1 MTTSRLPAWK
11 EWKGRRVPTWVES
24 DEDLAPRG
32 PVIDSEAAAVDI
44 ETLEV
49 ARKKLEEFRSLAD
62 IDPKYLRVSAISVP
76 AGVAAAGPNPEFP
89 AKAALVPMNAG
100 WWDKVDAVELDG
112 PAMIRMDAG
121 PSWSGLSDQ
130 DQSDYLKKFQELL
143 EARGVKLYGALGSG
157 VSNHLLWKAS
167 ISAAAPSGNEFNL
180 DAAVGDYIPAAMK
193 DSPDMIPAAAAGK
206 MIKRDKQ
213 DAPGG
218 EHFLTPYPDSITG
231 DRTVPISGPGGEI
244 EVTYDISDAPVVYE
258 WIDETGEKQVNPV
271 NATDGGGDMDE
282 HTARRIYEVQTGRP
296 APPGLI
302 RIQTTWTVRETTNLQ
317 GERTGGTMKA
327 MINVIP
333 HREYQEK
340 QLRQG
345 FVAPMRISS
354 DGLAKELANS
364 QVAHGRTLFHFAK
377 HDQWGW
383 TPASG
388 MMAQPML
395 DRLFAVEDFAVLHFQ
410 HSVEE
415 AFYAAQ
421 GAQERATSVAER
433 INAELPRGIDEN
445 GTLDPLDDE
454 YMRNVRSERTIAQ
467 KFQDNEHALRTGSPY
482 ASPGAMDAVAG
493 GATGKLN
500 NLRRRG
506 GGAPS
511 ISIPTFKGKRT
522 DAENMPDELIH
533 PPKGTVRLIEKE
545 FDRDPLTRQRNF
557 AHYVVFNHEDMADPN
572 QLVRQSGPDNDD
584 EYNTILARDPVT
596 GEYKVLA
603 WRDPIPPGG
612 GSLYNAHPDDVRR
625 LIEAGYPVMDL
636 RPDYQERGLMNLDMA
651 DFFRKGNG
659 MTPEVY
665 DEARTKQLTWD
676 MASDDPA
683 IAMAAKRDFGA
694 MVLGR
699 GRVGIMADLQGIAER
714 SGWIDGEDGWKE
726 WAFHPD
732 SLDAELVASGHNAR
746 TADQMAEKIVRRVKA
761 GDSVDSGIMSV
772 REGVRD
778 LIGYKY
784 ADMEIEEMIAA
795 GQRIPRGTRQMLME
809 EWRDIVEKQGVILP
823 KWQAMDEWIQATEQ
837 AVKQIENT
845 QMALANGPQGWLQ
858 ARRRET
864 PSSNRRGRNRR
875 WIHSD
880 PNGAGIDVD
889 TYGRHLSDFWNRT
902 YAQTR
907 AFVDAEIDRR
917 DVRRM
922 TSANTAIRQELEQHY
937 NALMWE
943 RIDREIVEAL
953 VEVRLLPQYED
964 GMLMGS
970 FSQWELNRRADRNI
984 PQADDIQERLF
995 AHLRSRA
1002 FKAFDSQEQV
1012 GFYRGTDNRIAPTVV
1027 IDYEDEPWMRKN
1039 RRSGERID
1047 TRRAGRGSPGWVR
1060 YRHEAKVRNDTYTG
1074 KYGIGPHAS
1083 TNSKIM
1089 ADYLMRLSQTGAEFR
1104 YLGDLGGRNKRGVW
1118 AVRFRGRKEM
1128 DYTPEQMLA
1137 WMEDRFHKGIPDEKL
1152 LPMWANLD
1160 DMADVA
1166 HELFTPSGRP
1176 AIVTS
1181 SAVRYG
1187 EYELT
1192 QPRSEF
1198 PDFEY
1203 EVELPPHLRR
1213 QIPDEAASMAPLPT
1227 SDLEPT
1233 EIVPSAQAAGRE
1245 IPGESESDRLKR
1257 QMKDVLARTGGV
1269 QPGDYRLDPGIPA
1282 EDMDLPT
1289 NNLSADE
1296 AQDLIEHARRNEPGL
1311 NQRRRT
1317 NQAETK
1323 RNSATYNPTF
1333 GFDDPSVQ
1341 PSRIN
1346 RVGGRQDSMALMVN
1360 LMGEVQE
1367 AYGERRRPGTFIP
1380 RYDESKFI
1388 GKVWRG
1394 KAVGPVADGIVDAL
1408 WRSPSLGHFTTARDA
1423 ARAYRDWIGWLE
1435 GKIPALAAPG
1445 LRHAKTADEAAAL
1458 VLKDLYMRAEE
1469 RFWRNREL
1477 GYMDRQAVTNPDTGE
1492 LLGFKWKHTRG
1503 KTNDLR
1509 QRVRPMISVRVPTP
1523 IAGYSIGVRLSYT
1536 GKRRKVMEQ
1545 WLEEL
1550 EMPEMFDG
1558 NPEKWGKATP
1568 KQLLDEFGRV
1578 YAARDRNMLKLWA
1591 MELFRRDKVGF
1602 EAWGRRYN
1610 PGVVQTADELLD
1622 LGSEIADT
1630 YRYFA
1635 GVMGDM
1641 DAENLEILART
1652 SFRRGV
1658 EEVMERMGLP
1668 TVSPESA
1675 ATDNP
1680 ALLRDWTLRDTPI
1693 AQDYEKFK
1701 RVTRNAR
1708 VHLEAGRWTQAGMS
1722 LKSLSSANTVQ
1733 WLKRHSVIYT
1743 QTFGTDLSGRG
1754 LGRIIPIASQTF
1766 GGLRASALLDINT
1779 LFNDRDIN
1787 NTIEGLK
1794 TGITRQGWDL
1804 LQRTNRNFY
1813 GQAKAAQLRGDE
1825 WTKKNGVRNAVIER
1839 IFDEDYN
1846 REWGERKK
1854 GGLQFKVIHRFQWY
1868 TMLTQGIGAKFMAS
1882 AMRNKGIKVQK
1893 RWRLNRRAGLDWP
1906 CWTNGN
1912 KGWVDNDEEFPSGH
1926 HQPPAHPG

>member
-1 MTTSRLPAWK
+1 M
-11 EWKGRRVPTWVES
+11 
-24 DEDLAPRG
+24 
-32 PVIDSEAAAVDI
+32 AAV
-44 ETLEV
+44 
-49 ARKKLEEFRSLAD
+49 
-62 IDPKYLRVSAISVP
+62 
-76 AGVAAAGPNPEFP
+76 GPNPEFP
-89 AKAALVPMNAG
+89 AKAALVPLEAG
-100 WWDKVDAVELDG
+100 WWNKVGALEFRSPALVRVDPGPGWSQLSPEEKAQIVEKLQAV
-112 PAMIRMDAG
+112 
-121 PSWSGLSDQ
+121 
-130 DQSDYLKKFQELL
+130 L
-143 EARGVKLYGALGSG
+143 EARGVKMYGAITSG
-157 VSNHLLWKAS
+157 VSNHILIKA
-167 ISAAAPSGNEFNL
+167 ALDPTAPSGTEFNL
-180 DAAVGDYIPAAMK
+180 DQAIGDYMPAAERPGPA
-193 DSPDMIPAAAAGK
+193 DVSPTVAGK
-206 MIKRDKQ
+206 MMKRDKS
-213 DAPGG
+213 DTVGG
-218 EHFLTPYPDSITG
+218 SHFFTQYPDNITD
-231 DRTVPISGPGGEI
+231 DRTVPITGPGGQ
-244 EVTYDISDAPVVYE
+244 VDVPYGISDDPAVFA
-258 WIDETGEKQVNPV
+258 WRDETGMRHFRSM
-271 NATDGGGDMDE
+271 NATDGSGDIDAAV
-282 HTARRIYEVQTGRP
+282 ARRIYYVQTGRTAP
-296 APPGLI
+296 ASLKQLQI
-302 RIQTTWTVRETTNLQ
+302 NWQVRQFRMPDGTM
-317 GERTGGTMKA
+317 TGGTMKA
-327 MINVIP
+327 LLNMIP
-333 HREYQEK
+333 TEEYHRMQRERK
-340 QLRQG
+340 
-345 FVAPMRISS
+345 FNTPMRISS
-354 DGLAKELANS
+354 DGLAKELAND
-364 QVAHGRTLFHFAK
+364 QFAHGRTIFHLAK
-377 HDQWGW
+377 PDRWEW
-383 TPASG
+383 APASG
-388 MMAQPML
+388 MSAIPML
-395 DRLFAVEDFAVLHFQ
+395 DRYFELENLTTLHFQ
-410 HSVEE
+410 HNVEE

-421 GAQERATSVAER
+421 DAQERAVSVAER
-433 INAELPRGIDEN
+433 INAELPRGVDEN

-454 YMRNVRSERTIAQ
+454 YMRNVRAERTVAQ

-493 GATGKLN
+493 GASGKLN

-506 GGAPS
+506 GGAGE
-511 ISIPTFKGKRT
+511 ITIPAFKGKRT
-522 DAENMPDELIH
+522 AAENMHDYDLQ
-533 PPKGTVRLIEKE
+533 PPEGMVRLAERE
-545 FDRDPLTRQRNF
+545 LRDDTNRRVY
-557 AHYVVFNHEDMADPN
+557 AHYLVFNNSDMADPE
-572 QLVRQSGPDNDD
+572 QLQQQSGPDNDD
-584 EYNTILARDPVT
+584 EYNAVLGRDEKT
-596 GEYKVLA
+596 GKHKVLV
-603 WRDPIPPGG
+603 WRDPLPPGG
-612 GSLYNAHPDDVRR
+612 GTLYDAHPEDVRR
-625 LIEAGYPVMDL
+625 LRDAGYPVIPLRADYETHGKIHPAMDAFIKS
-636 RPDYQERGLMNLDMA
+636 G
-651 DFFRKGNG
+651 GG
-659 MTPEVY
+659 MHPETY
-665 DEARTKQLTWD
+665 DTDEVKRLAWE
-676 MASDDPA
+676 MASDDA
-683 IAMAAKRDFGA
+683 AVAMKAKTRFSS
-694 MVLGR
+694 MLLGR
-699 GRVGIMADLQGIAER
+699 GRIAMLFNMIGIAQR
-714 SGWIDGEDGWKE
+714 SGWIETAADWEE
-726 WAFHPD
+726 WALDGD
-732 SLDAELVASGHNAR
+732 SLDVEIFGEGHNER
-746 TADQMAEKIVRRVKA
+746 SADQLAEKIVNRVVD
-761 GDSVDSGIMSV
+761 GDPVDKSIMSV
-772 REGVRD
+772 REGTRD
-778 LIGYKY
+778 LVGYKY
-784 ADMEIEEMIAA
+784 ADMKIEEMVAS
-795 GQRIPRGTRQMLME
+795 GQRIPRGTRQALME
-809 EWRDIVEKQGVILP
+809 EWREIVDKQGVVLP
-823 KWQAMDEWIQATEQ
+823 KWQAVDDWIEATEQ

-845 QMALANGPQGWLQ
+845 HMSLANGPQDWLQ
-858 ARRRET
+858 ARRRKT
-864 PSSNRRGRNRR
+864 PPSDRRGRNRR
-875 WIHSD
+875 WIHAD
-880 PNGAGIDVD
+880 PGGAGIDVD

-907 AFVDAEIDRR
+907 AFVDSEIDRR
-917 DVRRM
+917 DVRRL
-922 TSANTAIRQELEQHY
+922 TSANIAIRQELEQHY
-937 NALMWE
+937 NALMWD
-943 RIDREIVEAL
+943 RIDREIAEAL

-970 FSQWELNRRADRNI
+970 FSQWELNRRAARNI

-1002 FKAFDSQEQV
+1002 FKAFDGQEQV

-1027 IDYEDEPWMRKN
+1027 IDYEDEPWMRKQ

-1089 ADYLMRLSQTGAEFR
+1089 ADYLMRLSQMGAEFR
-1104 YLGDLGGRNKRGVW
+1104 YLGDLGGRSKRGVW

-1137 WMEDRFHKGIPDEKL
+1137 WMEDRFHKGIPDENL
-1152 LPMWANLD
+1152 LPMWSSLD

-1166 HELFTPSGRP
+1166 HEIFTPSGRP
-1176 AIVTS
+1176 AVVTS

-1213 QIPDEAASMAPLPT
+1213 QIPDEAASMPPLPT

-1233 EIVPSAQAAGRE
+1233 EIVPSAQATGRE

-1323 RNSATYNPTF
+1323 RSSATYNPTF

-1341 PSRIN
+1341 PARVN

-1394 KAVGPVADGIVDAL
+1394 KAIGPAADGIVDAL
-1408 WRSPSLGHFTTARDA
+1408 WRSPSLGHFTTARDV

-1445 LRHAKTADEAAAL
+1445 LRHAKTSDEAAAL

-1523 IAGYSIGVRLSYT
+1523 IAGYSISARVSYT
-1536 GKRRKVMEQ
+1536 GKRRKIMEQ
-1545 WLEEL
+1545 WFEEL
-1550 EMPEMFDG
+1550 ELPEMFDG
-1558 NPEKWGKATP
+1558 DPEKWGKATP

-1591 MELFRRDKVGF
+1591 MELFRRDRVGF

-1610 PGVVQTADELLD
+1610 PGVIQTADELLD
-1622 LGSEIADT
+1622 LGLDVRDT
-1630 YRYFA
+1630 YRYFSSLMA
-1635 GVMGDM
+1635 DM

-1652 SFRRGV
+1652 SMRRGV

-1754 LGRIIPIASQTF
+1754 LGRIIPVASQTF

-1813 GQAKAAQLRGDE
+1813 GQAKAAQQRGDE

-1854 GGLQFKVIHRFQWY
+1854 GGLQFRVIHRFQWY
-1868 TMLTQGIGAKFMAS
+1868 TMLTQGVGAKFMAS
-1882 AMRNKGIKVQK
+1882 AMRGKGIRVRK
-1893 RWRLNRRAGLDWP
+1893 RWILNRRAGLDWP